1 MDLNKFEGL
10 LDEVLGKIGTT
21 LKEKNRSYGGS
32 AVKPLGI
39 FTKLGVKERLLVR
52 IEDKLKRIEALG
64 IDGFGEDNLN
74 DLIGYLLILKIQDL
88 HEKRE
93 ATTRQIETEAKER
106 ALKERTLKERDPT
119 LYKAKQQSGV
129 FKA

>member
-1 MDLNKFEGL
+1 MDLNTFENI
-10 LDEVLGKIGTT
+10 LDTILSDISKT

-32 AVKPLGI
+32 AVRPLNI

-74 DLIGYLLILKIQDL
+74 DLIGYLLILKIQDSY
-88 HEKRE
+88 EKQEVPTRE
-93 ATTRQIETEAKER
+93 VTRETKER
-106 ALKERTLKERDPT
+106 AS
-119 LYKAKQQSGV
+119 KAQTYGLPSQYVSILDRKGS
-129 FKA
+129 